1 MCIRDRFEQC
11 VATSRDPCR
20 VRSFGCPCSLR
31 MNWVFGNASPR
42 SAQSNIQPL
51 FNADRTET
59 ADATD
64 DVLKLLLHPFD
75 QRFPYDPR
83 GLNSCLLY
91 TSDAADERSS
101 V

>member
-1 MCIRDRFEQC
+1 
-11 VATSRDPCR
+11 
-20 VRSFGCPCSLR
+20 

-51 FNADRTET
+51 STQIERKPLMQ
-59 ADATD
+59 TD

-83 GLNSCLLY
+83 GL
-91 TSDAADERSS
+91 
-101 V
+101 